1 MDLLLIMTY
10 AALCITIFKV
20 FNIPLNKWTVPTA
33 VLGGVVIVGT
43 LILLMNYNHPFTQ
56 LGNQVYSTTPIVSG
70 VRGKV
75 IEVPVEA
82 NSPLKKGDIL
92 FKIDP
97 IPFEAEVAK
106 LEAKVKEA
114 SQGALGLESQVAEAE
129 AEAAK
134 IKAIAE
140 RDKAQREF
148 SRYKRGF
155 ENGAFTEQQL
165 DTRRQAYK
173 ASEAAVKVAEASQ
186 QQAQI
191 ALNSEIGGENTAV
204 AGLLAD
210 LRKAQFNLDQTVVR
224 APTDGY
230 VTQLALRPGVMAVP
244 LPLAPVMTFVHT
256 EEKYYI
262 AAFRQNSLQRLH
274 PGFEAE
280 FLFRALPGK
289 IFKGRID
296 EIIPAIGESQ
306 IQARGTLI
314 GTNALRTNGR
324 VFAKM
329 TITDDLSDYH
339 LPMGTAVEVAVYS
352 DSFTHVSIMRKV
364 LIRMKS
370 WQNYLYLD
378 H

>member
-20 FNIPLNKWTVPTA
+20 FNIPLNKWSVPTA
-33 VLGGVVIVGT
+33 VLGGVVLIGT

-56 LGNQVYSTTPIVSG
+56 IGNQVYSTTPIVSG
-70 VRGKV
+70 VRGRV
-75 IEVPVEA
+75 IEVPVEP
-82 NSPLKKGDIL
+82 NQPLVKGEVL

-106 LEAKVKEA
+106 LQAKVKEA
-114 SQGALGLESQVAEAE
+114 SQGALGLDSIVSE

-140 RDKAQREF
+140 RDKAKREF
-148 SRYKRGF
+148 NRYQRGYDK
-155 ENGAFTEQQL
+155 GAFTEQQL

-173 ASEAAVKVAEASQ
+173 ATEAALKVAEEKQ

-191 ALNSEIGGENTAV
+191 SLNSEIGGENTAV
-204 AGLLAD
+204 ASLLAD
-210 LRKAQFNLDQTVVR
+210 LRKAEFNLEQTVVR

-256 EEKYYI
+256 EDKIYT
-262 AAFRQNSLQRLH
+262 AAFRQNSLQRLQ

-289 IFKGRID
+289 VFKG
-296 EIIPAIGESQ
+296 EVVEVIPAIGESQ
-306 IQARGTLI
+306 FQARGTLL
-314 GTNALRTNGR
+314 GTEALRTNGR
-324 VFAKM
+324 VLVTLK
-329 TITDDLSDYH
+329 INDDLSDFH
-339 LPMGTAVEVAVYS
+339 LPQGTAVEVAVYS

-370 WQNYLYLD
+370 WQNFLYLD